1 MQNLKTMLKF
11 LNFVLI
17 GIEQRDKGKFVGL
30 EMRVL
35 VYSSV
40 QLRIFV
46 SGVNIKLSVKGS

>member
-1 MQNLKTMLKF
+1 MLKF

-46 SGVNIKLSVKGS
+46 SGANIKLSVKGS